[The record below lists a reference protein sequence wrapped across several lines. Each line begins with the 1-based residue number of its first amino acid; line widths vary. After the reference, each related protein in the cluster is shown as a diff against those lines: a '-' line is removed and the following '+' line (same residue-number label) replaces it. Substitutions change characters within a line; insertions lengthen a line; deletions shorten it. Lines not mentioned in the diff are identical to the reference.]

1 MLNESPITNEYSFGE
16 TIGSGGFGEVKIAI
30 HKPTNSERAIKSIV
44 LSENNPTEL
53 EKLLK
58 EVSILKALDHPNII
72 RIFGVYK
79 NKNIIYIITEICK
92 GGELFDR
99 IKSMKKFGENQAAKY
114 MLDIV
119 SAVMHCHE
127 QDIVHR
133 DLKPENLLF
142 ENDRDD
148 SKLKLIDFGT
158 SRFISNEK
166 KLKKAIGTCYYIAPE
181 VLIGEYDKK
190 VDVWSLGII
199 LYIML
204 SGCAPF
210 NGRTDDEIFAKIKN
224 SPAEFNKPCWKSIS
238 EEAKILIMKMLK
250 KKPSERYSIEQVF
263 NDNWLQSRGM
273 ARVPDRQIE
282 SSSLLSLANFR
293 TESKLQKAVYSYI
306 LSQFVDNEHFSNL
319 REVFMSIDKNGD
331 GYLSVDEMQA
341 AIQKFEFKID
351 VLEILKQCD
360 TDKNGVINYSEF
372 LTATVEKNIA
382 YSKANLQNAFKRF
395 DQNGDG
401 QISLNELKASLGQ
414 EDGSDSVFKKMIAE
428 ADKNGDGLIDFEEF
442 ILHMTSINAEESG

>member
-1 MLNESPITNEYSFGE
+1 
-16 TIGSGGFGEVKIAI
+16 
-30 HKPTNSERAIKSIV
+30 
-44 LSENNPTEL
+44 
-53 EKLLK
+53 
-58 EVSILKALDHPNII
+58 
-72 RIFGVYK
+72 
-79 NKNIIYIITEICK
+79 
-92 GGELFDR
+92 
-99 IKSMKKFGENQAAKY
+99 
-114 MLDIV
+114 
-119 SAVMHCHE
+119 
-127 QDIVHR
+127 
-133 DLKPENLLF
+133 
-142 ENDRDD
+142 
-148 SKLKLIDFGT
+148 
-158 SRFISNEK
+158 
-166 KLKKAIGTCYYIAPE
+166 
-181 VLIGEYDKK
+181 
-190 VDVWSLGII
+190 
-199 LYIML
+199 
-204 SGCAPF
+204 
-210 NGRTDDEIFAKIKN
+210 
-224 SPAEFNKPCWKSIS
+224 
-238 EEAKILIMKMLK
+238 
-250 KKPSERYSIEQVF
+250 
-263 NDNWLQSRGM
+263 M